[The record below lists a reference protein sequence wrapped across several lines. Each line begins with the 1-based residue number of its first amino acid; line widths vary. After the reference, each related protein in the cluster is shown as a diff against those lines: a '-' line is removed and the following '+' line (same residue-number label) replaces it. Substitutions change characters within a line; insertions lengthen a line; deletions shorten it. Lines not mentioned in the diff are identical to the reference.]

1 MRYRIDY
8 DKKRMKKVEK
18 LLIVC
23 FCRKLLDSFVV
34 LYIGRNKDRRKREED
49 VDGFVYKENFESNNH
64 ICNFSCY
71 IYCSIPD
78 SFYVKLYTFK
88 QYGGYD

>member
-23 FCRKLLDSFVV
+23 FCKSLVDFFVIR
-34 LYIGRNKDRRKREED
+34 YNIEETKTEEERGG
-49 VDGFVYKENFESNNH
+49 DG
-64 ICNFSCY
+64 
-71 IYCSIPD
+71 
-78 SFYVKLYTFK
+78 
-88 QYGGYD
+88 

>member
-23 FCRKLLDSFVV
+23 FCKSLVDFFVIR
-34 LYIGRNKDRRKREED
+34 YNYRRNKNRRRERRRWY
-49 VDGFVYKENFESNNH
+49 GFVHKENIESDNH

-71 IYCSIPD
+71 IRCSVSD
-78 SFYVKLYTFK
+78 SVYA
-88 QYGGYD
+88 